1 MREYVG
7 ESKSFLKF
15 KFSPNFFLQRSVYIV
30 YAYIYMYTHI
40 YTIFIH
46 IYAYVYY
53 KYYKMEMFDL
63 TMGSA
68 GA

>member
-15 KFSPNFFLQRSVYIV
+15 KFSPNFFSQRSVYMH
-30 YAYIYMYTHI
+30 IYMYTHI